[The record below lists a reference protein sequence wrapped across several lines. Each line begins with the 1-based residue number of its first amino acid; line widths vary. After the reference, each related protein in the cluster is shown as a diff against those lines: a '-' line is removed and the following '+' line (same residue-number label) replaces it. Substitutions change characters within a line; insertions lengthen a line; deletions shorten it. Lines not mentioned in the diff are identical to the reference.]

1 METVRQLITATAV
14 SKAGRNGALG
24 CWSFSIPCGI
34 TVAAVTAALATCV
47 PFFAPA
53 VFAQPASD
61 SLGELLIG
69 KAAFGDI
76 VRDLSH
82 AGGRSADR
90 GHITRDIVLSK
101 DGRQMFVSV
110 GSASNDGEGMGK
122 RDAAAIARW
131 EAEHGLGSAWGN
143 ETDRAAVLVFDPAG
157 GNRRVFASGLRN
169 CVGLAMHPLT

>member
-69 KAAFGDI
+69 KAAFGDWRTDAPL
-76 VRDLSH
+76 VRHQPAPAIRQPIGVESSP
-82 AGGRSADR
+82 GDR
-90 GHITRDIVLSK
+90 
-101 DGRQMFVSV
+101 
-110 GSASNDGEGMGK
+110 
-122 RDAAAIARW
+122 
-131 EAEHGLGSAWGN
+131 
-143 ETDRAAVLVFDPAG
+143 ETG
-157 GNRRVFASGLRN
+157 
-169 CVGLAMHPLT
+169 